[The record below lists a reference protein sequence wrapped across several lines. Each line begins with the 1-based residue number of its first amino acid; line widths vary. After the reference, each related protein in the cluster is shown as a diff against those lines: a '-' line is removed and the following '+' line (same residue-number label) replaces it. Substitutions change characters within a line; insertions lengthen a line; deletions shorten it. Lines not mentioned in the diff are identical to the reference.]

1 MAKVKDMF
9 KKATDTAGSIIRN
22 VAEVIG
28 PDSAA
33 VEQPGATQQ
42 DRERVDRLMNVL
54 MRYQSGK
61 SLNDARI
68 IENDRWYKSQH
79 WEVMREKDGS
89 KRRNAS
95 LPEPVT
101 AFLWNTLANRHG
113 DLMDAFPEPV
123 FMEREP
129 SDRDEAE
136 RLSKVV
142 KYVLDRNKFRK
153 TYSDCAWYKVKSGT
167 SCYHVHWDPD
177 AENGLGDIAVTKTDI
192 LRLYWEPGIDN
203 IQDSRYVFAL
213 SLVDIEDA
221 RKRYPVLRDRDLGS
235 GSVDLKLYNDA
246 DRSIMDTKAVMVDCY
261 SKETDEAGNK
271 VLHLDKMCGG
281 VIVDTT
287 RNKPGRTTVDEE
299 TGETVTAPTMGLYD
313 HGLYPFVFD
322 TLFPEEHNLLG
333 FGMVDVIKSPQMY
346 IDKLDQI
353 LTMNAL
359 VSGKQ
364 RILFKD
370 NGAIPEDKL
379 ADMSVDFIPCKG
391 GVREGE
397 DYAVLQGKPL
407 STGIIQHR
415 QNKIAELKEVSG
427 ANDFNR
433 GSSTGGITAA
443 SAIMALQEAGNK
455 LARAMVATTYDA
467 FNEICYMCIELIR
480 QFYTEPRKFRITNDQ
495 GKTDYVEFDN
505 SGLQPQMIDAA
516 VPGMEPGERK
526 PIFDVVVHAEKHS
539 PYSALASNAMAKEL
553 FAAGFFNPELAPAA
567 LTALEIMSFDGKD
580 RIQKTINERYQ
591 EAMAIQQAQ
600 AQAQQGIAQN
610 QEIMMK
616 MNEYIKRL
624 TGKDMLAG
632 ANIGAEQGQ

>member
-1 MAKVKDMF
+1 MARNKDTV
-9 KKATDTAGSIIRN
+9 KKAPGKAEEVVKSVTEII
-22 VAEVIG
+22 G
-28 PDSAA
+28 QDAA
-33 VEQPGATQQ
+33 AIDQPGATKQ
-42 DRERVDRLMNVL
+42 DKERVDKLLGVL

-61 SLNDARI
+61 ALNDSRI

-89 KRRNAS
+89 KKKNVS

-129 SDRDEAE
+129 SDRAEAE
-136 RLSKVV
+136 RLSKIV

-167 SCYHVHWDPD
+167 SCYHVHWDSD
-177 AENGLGDIAVTKTDI
+177 AENGLGDIAVSKTDI
-192 LRLYWEPGIDN
+192 LRLYWEPGVDN

-213 SLVDIEDA
+213 SLVDIEDIK
-221 RKRYPVLRDRDLGS
+221 RKYPVLNDRDLGS
-235 GSVDLKLYNDA
+235 GAIDLKLYNDA
-246 DRSIMDTKAVMVDCY
+246 DKSIMDTKAVMIDCY
-261 SKETDEAGNK
+261 TKELDESGNK
-271 VLHLDKMCGG
+271 ILHLDKLCGG
-281 VIVDTT
+281 VVVDTT
-287 RNKPGRTTVDEE
+287 RKPAQPTMDPE
-299 TGETVTAPTMGLYD
+299 TGEMIPGVVKGLYD

-379 ADMSVDFIPCKG
+379 ADMSLDFIPCKG
-391 GVREGE
+391 GVKEGE

-407 STGIIQHR
+407 SVGIIQHR

-433 GSSTGGITAA
+433 GSSGGGITAA

-455 LARAMVATTYDA
+455 LARAMVSSTYDGYS
-467 FNEICYMCIELIR
+467 EICYQIIELIA
-480 QFYTEPRKFRITNDQ
+480 QFYNEPRKFRITNDD
-495 GKTDYVEFDN
+495 GETDYVEFDN
-505 SGLQPQMIDAA
+505 TGLKPQPMEAA
-516 VPGMEPGERK
+516 VPGMEQELRK
-526 PIFDVVVHAEKHS
+526 PVFDIVVHAEKHS

-553 FAAGFFNPELAPAA
+553 FSAGFFNPEMAPAA

-580 RIQKTINERYQ
+580 RIQKVINQRYQ
-591 EAMAIQQAQ
+591 ETMAVQQAQ
-600 AQAQQGIAQN
+600 AEAQAQVGQN
-610 QEIMMK
+610 QELLQMAAQ
-616 MNEYIKRL
+616 YIQKL
-624 TGKDMLAG
+624 TGKNILEG
-632 ANIGAEQGQ
+632 ADIGQGGI